1 MTGNSSIQV
10 QFSAYT
16 LEFGKKNL
24 RKNLQIAGQEVAAT
38 ARRNIRNA
46 TGTGRLYYGPGG
58 SIGYRG
64 GRSSGQYTASAPGQ
78 APVSVTGALARSI
91 RARLLKGRYRDVE
104 SIRDTEFYAK
114 FLEAGASGGRPGQ
127 RNQRARGKTYVSGKR
142 VLKPRP
148 FLSTALAQRAP
159 DIRRRLAD
167 AAIRDVV
174 MEKVKP

>member
-1 MTGNSSIQV
+1 MSNDSSIQI
-10 QFSAYT
+10 QLSAYT

-46 TGTGRLYYGPGG
+46 VGGGRLYYGPGG

-64 GRSSGQYTASAPGQ
+64 GQNSGRYTASAPGQ

-91 RARLLKGRYRDVE
+91 RARLLKGRYRDTE
-104 SIRDTEFYAK
+104 AIRDTEFYAK
-114 FLEAGASGGRPGQ
+114 FLEAGAKGGQPGQ
-127 RNQRARGKTYVSGKR
+127 RNQRARGKTYVRGRR

-148 FLSTALAQRAP
+148 FLSAALAERAP

-167 AAIRDVV
+167 AALRDVV
-174 MEKVKP
+174 MERVKP